1 MEYDIESI
9 LEMYEDDYNPDPRP
23 MNQGP
28 VTMAQGGRTGFFKAG
43 IVKQGPNTGKWSV
56 ADFDADSRRT
66 VFFESEELAN
76 KAIADRK
83 IKTSRYEK
91 SRNILN
97 DPKLKKQ
104 FIKYGN
110 GKNVTGKMIR
120 EKFKISKEEFTQGGL
135 RDLFDKDFTKFSK
148 GQIKQKTIKNMVLLH
163 NNKLSKN
170 YITKGLI
177 VPDNIIEKLGLNSSE
192 AATAT
197 TRLSQ
202 HYGGFDFGFDEL
214 KNIKRNANSSNKLFE
229 AMDKF
234 AFGNPYRSSLYR
246 TSLELID
253 EQLGNERGTFSS
265 LKDKARKVLKKNG
278 IKGFDINEIAGV
290 TGTAKSGGGEFSQ
303 FMDVM
308 DSNLNQKEMAS
319 FQSAFSRARKNIKN
333 NPKNFATL
341 SKQINKLTADFEK
354 RYNVKLPRIRNS
366 ADVKKYYSPKRLQEL
381 KDQGLDIKK
390 ASKKLKYTIQMPKG
404 ASTINEFVNDP
415 KRQLKTLLGKFEAHG
430 CKGKAAGGR
439 ILFAEGT
446 PNGAITTCA
455 KKGVA
460 RFMDDLKKGN
470 YSKASLNILK
480 GGGNLIKNIAN
491 PMDLLKLK
499 NLIGPGALGLMAAWE
514 GGVITDDVIRQ
525 GTPLNE
531 SLANNWLTKTFLPY
545 TQEYAKAK
553 NLLESGTVPSNM
565 KKYVQDVVTFNES
578 LKDIQGIENRVS
590 SRLIDDTGYGMIDGS
605 SVYSQKQQDKEDADV
620 MKKISSITD
629 YNFLTPGTAKDLEY
643 NALKDEMEAT
653 RMAKKEFSP
662 IFGFD
667 KLKDVR
673 TPGSTSF
680 DYIPDETPK
689 DFRPI
694 TYKDAEYEDKKLP
707 LGLEQAY
714 MNKFNLKPR
723 DSLSKYTFDDSD
735 KNVLEELTE
744 TYNKSERAEQASQY
758 PGYYGTQE
766 KFMEGGIAS
775 LMKKKND

>member
-1 MEYDIESI
+1 MTDEEMLMEIIS
-9 LEMYEDDYNPDPRP
+9 NSPDPISDDLRAKLLGPKP

-110 GKNVTGKMIR
+110 SKNVTGKMIR

-214 KNIKRNANSSNKLFE
+214 KNIRRNANSSNKLFE

-366 ADVKKYYSPKRLQEL
+366 ADVEKYYSPKRLQEL

-415 KRQLKTLLGKFEAHG
+415 KRQLKTLLGKFEALG
-430 CKGKAAGGR
+430 CGKAAGGR
-439 ILFAEGT
+439 ILMS
-446 PNGAITTCA
+446 NGGATLTKCAIA
-455 KKGVA
+455 GQKKLEKIL
-460 RFMDDLKKGN
+460 LKGAAN
-470 YSKASLNILK
+470 ETESSLANGILK
-480 GGGNLIKNIAN
+480 AGKGLKNIAS
-491 PMDLLKLK
+491 LK
-499 NLIGPGALGLMAAWE
+499 NLFGPAALAFGAATEAGIVGYDM
-514 GGVITDDVIRQ
+514 
-525 GTPLNE
+525 
-531 SLANNWLTKTFLPY
+531 LASGKTFK
-545 TQEYAKAK
+545 EAMGDS
-553 NLLESGTVPSNM
+553 LLNYGLGDKTKIDPRKERDKRFRDVGTTEKEMGKIAAFENAI
-565 KKYVQDVVTFNES
+565 KE
-578 LKDIQGIENRVS
+578 IE
-590 SRLIDDTGYGMIDGS
+590 
-605 SVYSQKQQDKEDADV
+605 
-620 MKKISSITD
+620 
-629 YNFLTPGTAKDLEY
+629 
-643 NALKDEMEAT
+643 
-653 RMAKKEFSP
+653 
-662 IFGFD
+662 
-667 KLKDVR
+667 
-673 TPGSTSF
+673 
-680 DYIPDETPK
+680 
-689 DFRPI
+689 
-694 TYKDAEYEDKKLP
+694 
-707 LGLEQAY
+707 GLEQIYSAPEKAQTELDKAKKFY
-714 MNKFNLKPR
+714 NPKIIEQRQKTYDNSRADIQDLNRTGTPDRLMNVDYDAGAKALKQAEDKSSIQKLESRGPQIFGSVFPKAEESRQQKLRDLNSYVNPAHNIFSAEDREAMGGYTYGFN
-723 DSLSKYTFDDSD
+723 
-735 KNVLEELTE
+735 
-744 TYNKSERAEQASQY
+744 
-758 PGYYGTQE
+758 
-766 KFMEGGIAS
+766 EGGLAG